1 MEFIGNIIT
10 TTVVFIKA
18 SKKVNN
24 NNKSI
29 NPLDNPN
36 PFFFLITIALPQN

>member
-1 MEFIGNIIT
+1 MEFIGNIIM

-24 NNKSI
+24 NKSI

-36 PFFFLITIALPQN
+36 PVFFLITIALPQN

>member
-1 MEFIGNIIT
+1 MEFIGDIIM

-18 SKKVNN
+18 NKKVSD
-24 NNKSI
+24 NKSI

-36 PFFFLITIALPQN
+36 PVFFLIIALPQN